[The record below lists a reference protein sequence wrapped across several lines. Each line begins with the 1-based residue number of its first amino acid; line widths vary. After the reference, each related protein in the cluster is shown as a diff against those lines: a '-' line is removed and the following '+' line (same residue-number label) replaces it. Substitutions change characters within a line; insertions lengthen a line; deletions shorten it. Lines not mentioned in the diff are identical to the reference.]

1 MSKPRISSGTGTPT
15 RDTLGSMIS
24 SAPKDS
30 AVGLDVVRETLRL
43 SVAETAQLF
52 GVTPRT
58 IYSWHSGSAACP
70 EHAERLREIVQA
82 LGLYKD
88 IITSEG
94 GRVAHR
100 AIEGRTTLLQ
110 LLTQGVNAQDAI
122 CRLGDILIREAA
134 QRERMASRLKGRTGN
149 WGEADV
155 DTLG

>member
-1 MSKPRISSGTGTPT
+1 
-15 RDTLGSMIS
+15 MIS

-30 AVGLDVVRETLRL
+30 AVGLEVVREKLRL

-100 AIEGRTTLLQ
+100 AVEGRTTLLQ
-110 LLTQGVNAQDAI
+110 MLAQGENAQVAI
-122 CRLGDILIREAA
+122 SRLAEILGGEAT
-134 QRERMASRLKGRTGN
+134 QRERLMQRLRGRTGSLD
-149 WGEADV
+149 EADFN
-155 DTLG
+155 TLD